1 MSRVKHIVLFKFK
14 EGTSAEQV
22 EQIFNDILDLS
33 ESVPGVD
40 DYISGPNTNA
50 EGLNDG
56 YTHAFVMTFTDTAA
70 RDAFLVHPDRAR
82 VRASV
87 DAHVEKALAFDFEV

>member
-1 MSRVKHIVLFKFK
+1 MPRVKHIVLFKFK

-22 EQIFNDILDLS
+22 DQIFNDILDLS

-40 DYISGPNTNA
+40 DYISGPNVNP

-56 YTHAFVMTFTDTAA
+56 YTHAFVMTFTDSAA
-70 RDAFLVHPDRAR
+70 RDAYLAHPDRTR
-82 VRASV
+82 VRAAV
-87 DAHVEKALAFDFEV
+87 DAQVEKALAFDFEV